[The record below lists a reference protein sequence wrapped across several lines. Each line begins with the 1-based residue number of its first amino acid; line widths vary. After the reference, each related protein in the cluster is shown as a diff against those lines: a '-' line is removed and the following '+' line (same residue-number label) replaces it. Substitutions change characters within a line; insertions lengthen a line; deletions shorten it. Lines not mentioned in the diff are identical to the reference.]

1 MQSSGWSLV
10 TTYLAPALGFEV
22 MAGAVAGIASHQ
34 AKAKK
39 KEKKKRSADDAGL
52 AGDRTTVAKLAAVDE
67 MRVPELRSELSKRTL
82 DTAGLKAQLVERLKT
97 AIKGPSSSGDGKK
110 KAAASSP

>member
-1 MQSSGWSLV
+1 M
-10 TTYLAPALGFEV
+10 
-22 MAGAVAGIASHQ
+22 
-34 AKAKK
+34 
-39 KEKKKRSADDAGL
+39 

>member
-1 MQSSGWSLV
+1 MRLLCPVSCVLCVPLSLSAIAA
-10 TTYLAPALGFEV
+10 YAYHMPLPGLLGLEQPLIKND
-22 MAGAVAGIASHQ
+22 GG
-34 AKAKK
+34 
-39 KEKKKRSADDAGL
+39 E
-52 AGDRTTVAKLAAVDE
+52 KLAAVDE